1 MLNIDKNAII
11 EKIKLIH
18 PEIYNAVSGDD
29 ADSVLSTFID
39 SAKLSVQAY
48 NPPSELAHE
57 LVMLQT
63 CSKINNYN
71 VDDSTGV
78 KVGPIDLDYKSNATG
93 SDDPYMDDF
102 NTLVGRYGLTT
113 DNERIKGF

>member
-1 MLNIDKNAII
+1 MALEIDKNAII

-18 PEIYNAVSGDD
+18 PEIYNAVSGD

-48 NPPSELAHE
+48 NPPIELSHE
-57 LVMLQT
+57 MVMLVT

-71 VDDSTGV
+71 ADDSTGV
-78 KVGPIDLDYKSNATG
+78 KVGPIDLDYKSNANG
-93 SDDPYMDDF
+93 SDDPYMDEF
-102 NTLVGRYGLTT
+102 NTLVSQYGLTT
-113 DNERIKGF
+113 NNARITGF